1 MKPED
6 PPVIPGYT
14 VFGEI
19 GRGGMGVI
27 YRAHQVSLDRPV
39 ALKVLRRGAS
49 VDERERFR
57 SEAEAAAR
65 LRHLHIAQVY
75 DAGTSDGRNYIAMEY
90 LDGGTLARKLGGQ
103 AQSPTDAATL
113 MESLARAAQHAH
125 ENGVVHRDLKPSNV
139 LLAADGL
146 PKIADFG
153 LARQTVSGLG
163 TRTGDLL
170 GTPSYMAPEQA
181 AGRSHQSGPAGD
193 IYSLGAVLYECLTGR
208 PPFQGESL
216 IETLEQVQGQRVT
229 PPRSIVPGLPADLE
243 AICLR
248 CLEKEPGKR
257 YITAGQLADDLRRF
271 LDGRPVNARPVG
283 LTGQIVHWC
292 ARNRVAAALLGGLLV
307 YAVVA
312 TILLLGHAL

>member
-1 MKPED
+1 MPD
-6 PPVIPGYT
+6 DLPNIPGYT

-19 GRGGMGVI
+19 GRGGMGI
-27 YRAHQVSLDRPV
+27 IFRAHQVSLDRPV
-39 ALKVLRRGAS
+39 ALKVLRKDAS
-49 VDERERFR
+49 ADVRERFR

-65 LRHLHIAQVY
+65 LRHPHIAQVY
-75 DAGTSDGRNYIAMEY
+75 DAGTCDGRPYFAMEY
-90 LDGGTLARKLGGQ
+90 LDGGTLARKLGGRPQ
-103 AQSPTDAATL
+103 TAAEAATIV
-113 MESLARAAQHAH
+113 EALARAAQHAH

-139 LLAADGL
+139 LLAADCC

-181 AGRSHQSGPAGD
+181 AGRSHQSGPVGD

-208 PPFQGESL
+208 PPFQGGSL
-216 IETLEQVQGQRVT
+216 IETLELVQSQPVK
-229 PPRSIVPGLPADLE
+229 PPRLIEPHLPADLE
-243 AICLR
+243 AICLK

-271 LDGRPVNARPVG
+271 LDGQPVQARPAGIVG
-283 LTGQIVHWC
+283 QMIRWC
-292 ARNRVAAALLGGLLV
+292 ARNRMAAAVIGV
-307 YAVVA
+307 
-312 TILLLGHAL
+312 LLLYSLIATWRAL